1 MGDQMLLRLRRSTTI
16 YWHSDKESEPVDLF
30 SVRLTAAMFVAVHLL
45 LRGAAVPHSHGTD
58 NSCTPQA
65 SGVHVHLNWL
75 SEDRGQPCDHRLG
88 DANCDACQSPDH
100 GGVVY
105 LDDVMVFDPAQEKAG
120 SANAGV
126 NGDEASRVDGF
137 VILRLTLPIPGAAR
151 PVGDIADT
159 LHRLL
164 PHVLR
169 V

>member
-1 MGDQMLLRLRRSTTI
+1 MLLRLGRSTTFQRNRG
-16 YWHSDKESEPVDLF
+16 KGSEPMGLF
-30 SVRLTAAMFVAVHLL
+30 AVRLTAVMFVLVHLL

-58 NSCTPQA
+58 DSCTPQA

-75 SEDRGQPCDHRLG
+75 SEDRGHPCDHRPG
-88 DANCDACQSPDH
+88 DARCDACQSPHH

-120 SANAGV
+120 SADAGV
-126 NGDEASRVDGF
+126 AGDEVPRVDGF
-137 VILRLTLPIPGAAR
+137 VILRLSLPIPGAAR
-151 PVGDIADT
+151 SAGDIADT